1 MRYTRPFHYCIALA
15 LLTTAPL
22 AAQEQQVLIVGRV
35 IAEDGAFPVNAAQ
48 VHLIHQHGRIL
59 QRTETDDNGKFQF
72 VIRPIPALRLQVQR
86 QGYKTT
92 ITPLLRLDQR
102 TYFEVEVTMDTEA
115 VLLAPLEVLAWSELD
130 PSAFL
135 DNFRRRVAS
144 GMGIYITRSEIEE
157 RRPMFVS
164 DLMRT
169 VPGVAVEAAGSGTRP
184 LVTVGRARARDC
196 VTQIFVDGF
205 LVNKRVPGGID
216 DIRLDDVVS
225 PGSVEGIE
233 IYRGMSTVPAEFINA
248 DAACGVIAVWTRRG
262 GATR

>member
-1 MRYTRPFHYCIALA
+1 MPYTRPFHCCIALA

-22 AAQEQQVLIVGRV
+22 AAQQKQVLIVGRV
-35 IAEDGAFPVNAAQ
+35 IAEDGGFPVNAAQ
-48 VHLIHQHGRIL
+48 VHLMHQHGRIL
-59 QRTETDDNGKFQF
+59 QRTETDENGKFQF
-72 VIRPIPALRLQVQR
+72 VIPPIPALRLRVER
-86 QGYKTT
+86 QSYQPTT
-92 ITPLLRLDQR
+92 TPLLRLDQR

-164 DLMRT
+164 DLLRT
-169 VPGVAVEAAGSGTRP
+169 VPGVAVEASGSGTRP
-184 LVTVGRARARDC
+184 VVTVGRARERDC
-196 VTQIFVDGF
+196 VTQMFVDGF
-205 LVNKRVPGGID
+205 LVNKRNAGGVN

-233 IYRGMSTVPAEFINA
+233 IYRGMSTVPAEFLNA

-262 GATR
+262 GGVH